1 MLLDQRNFERASLI
15 ASFPILLSLQFY
27 IILLGSYFMTVEVTI
42 KLMQDQLQKWAN
54 MWNIVENIMTVALVC
69 HGGDEYFDKSSNVF
83 LKPSGETDRDQS

>member
-1 MLLDQRNFERASLI
+1 MLLDQRNFERVSLI

-27 IILLGSYFMTVEVTI
+27 IILFGSYFMTVEVTI

-54 MWNIVENIMTVALVC
+54 IVENIMTVALVC
-69 HGGDEYFDKSSNVF
+69 HRGDEYFDKSSNVF

>member
-42 KLMQDQLQKWAN
+42 KLMQDQLQIWA
-54 MWNIVENIMTVALVC
+54 NIVENIMTVALVC
-69 HGGDEYFDKSSNVF
+69 HAW
-83 LKPSGETDRDQS
+83 RR

>member
-1 MLLDQRNFERASLI
+1 MLFDQRNFERTSLI

-54 MWNIVENIMTVALVC
+54 IVENIMTVALVC